1 MGSVSLPGSPL
12 VGPDAS
18 SPLESSL
25 VVTGSPTEG
34 EQLTAAEGA
43 RRTNPEVVAEREASR
58 TKYEGLGSDET
69 AKLASEKFPATL
81 DEQAGG
87 PPKLGAGQSLTGFS
101 ALPMWLRWVFLKVST
116 S

>member
-1 MGSVSLPGSPL
+1 MRVAWRSLMVLCLVCTAGVLWSVGVALGEGSSPMGSVSLPGSPL

-58 TKYEGLGSDET
+58 TKYEGSG
-69 AKLASEKFPATL
+69 
-81 DEQAGG
+81 
-87 PPKLGAGQSLTGFS
+87 
-101 ALPMWLRWVFLKVST
+101 LRRDG
-116 S
+116 